1 MYDVVLVLYM
11 RGDNV
16 YSTSQIR
23 ELIKEGRVDK
33 FYNDRYWRKFSK
45 SVIAEQHNECQICKF
60 KGKVTRATILHHVKH
75 LKQFPQFAYS
85 RYYYD
90 DTGEKHRQLIAL
102 CHDCHEAQ
110 HPERRWQER
119 ADKFVNEE
127 RW

>member
-1 MYDVVLVLYM
+1 M
-11 RGDNV
+11 

-23 ELIKEGRVDK
+23 ELIKGGRVDK

-45 SVIAEQHNECQICKF
+45 SVIAEQHYECQICKC
-60 KGKVTRATILHHVKH
+60 KGKVTRANILHHVKH
-75 LKQFPQFAYS
+75 LKQFPQLAYS

-90 DTGEKHRQLIAL
+90 DNGERHRQLIAL